1 MDAST
6 SPTYLTTDELAVRI
20 KYDTRSIREVLKDS
34 VLIEGTHYIRP
45 FGRRKIL
52 FIWETIERDMGTW
65 SKRNAGGIPMA
76 NGALCHG

>member
-52 FIWETIERDMGTW
+52 FIWEAIERDIGTW
-65 SKRNAGGIPMA
+65 SKHNAGGIPMA